1 MFHLTPRAIV
11 TASILAVL
19 GTMPPAA
26 EAQEPAAAPTPA
38 AGTKASVTRSNPWDK
53 YGSAETKT
61 NAPAAPAKSSNS
73 ANPWDKYD
81 TSAIKS
87 ALPKP
92 APAAQT
98 GAKANPW
105 DKYTTDKV
113 PMVPFAPNTPSQ
125 TEAGEGSNPWDKY
138 TPASMPQVTPKHRRT
153 AEQPNVLE
161 LAPPLPERKIP
172 AGPNKVFSD
181 LPIGKPYYYAIEY
194 NDQLIGYS
202 EFKISNQ
209 IVLDGR
215 TSCLLNSSS
224 RVKVGTD
231 AISDLRYFGKTQINK
246 RDLTPTSFICSQK
259 SNTEDYRIT
268 CIYSPNAVAQSNIA
282 SGQVNNLIHTLKKD
296 TANLIFN
303 NLWGQLD
310 TFAEHYWLLA
320 MAAVKGGQ
328 IDVYDPILRT
338 DGKVTVFAPVPEK
351 WSSDGKDY
359 ASMLYTVSDL
369 YGSPLAQVRLDAKN
383 KELLE
388 IKEIGS
394 GIHFRRSN
402 AGVVKAVDK
411 AAGVNMWP
419 SKVRISNIYF
429 SDPNK
434 LTHLEA
440 DVEMSLR
447 GGQLAQ
453 HAITGYEQKMYG
465 QVKEGKLTG
474 RVVVDVKPAKIK
486 QNLEFPIAEVV
497 PAELK
502 PYLEFEA
509 HSEADNPLILNKA
522 NQITWKAG
530 TAYQAARRMTGF
542 IANDIENGISL
553 PSAVQTLE
561 HGIGNP
567 ESKALLLVAM
577 ARSVGIPARTVGG
590 LVYQRGEFAPHYWAE
605 LWMGPEAQWM
615 AFDPS
620 TNEAGSVNASHIA
633 LWQSGDVQNLHIEVE
648 KFAPHPQRQVP
659 FFSKALKWPVGEKRT
674 YAIVSEGKRIGTE
687 TAHLQDLQLVDNRES
702 YSFHAETA
710 MFDRPQ
716 DLPQLQ
722 AEKAHTEKAA
732 EQSPQPAEKAQE
744 SASGQ
749 TQSKDSGG
757 AAPAD
762 SEKKD
767 GSKSGSTADSSAD
780 NAKKNADAAVQDVS
794 PSPVP
799 PAGAS
804 GQSAVQTAPTAAP
817 TPVDGSAASPNGAAE
832 KPAAPTKVSLTP
844 EAAQTAAALAKA
856 AADNNKSEADGAGQ
870 QDQADPKDE
879 TAAIPPEAVPLEP
892 PQVIALSTCDN
903 LYNTYGL
910 PQSSVIKVSKKQDAA
925 PQEVKL
931 RFSNNRVYEEMQVN
945 GQTVEREVPV
955 SNGLYI
961 ADQRFLSQWV
971 LAVEQIPTDEEQDGQ
986 EAGTYSI
993 HIFVPELLSSQ
1004 ELLLTEDE
1012 EQTEITKPDGSKVQT
1027 TCLRSE
1033 KGMEFYLDD
1042 KHHVIKIALPNRKI
1056 ELYLEKSEFSLE

>member
-1 MFHLTPRAIV
+1 MYYLTPRAIV
-11 TASILAVL
+11 TASIIALLGALPYPSQAQAPAV
-19 GTMPPAA
+19 T
-26 EAQEPAAAPTPA
+26 PTPA
-38 AGTKASVTRSNPWDK
+38 SGTSTVPGNSGGNPWDK
-53 YGSAETKT
+53 YGAPESSKQTK
-61 NAPAAPAKSSNS
+61 AAPAPAPAGS
-73 ANPWDKYD
+73 NPWDKYD
-81 TSAIKS
+81 TSAIKNS
-87 ALPKP
+87 VPKTSP
-92 APAAQT
+92 SGQASHA
-98 GAKANPW
+98 ANPW
-105 DKYTTDKV
+105 DKYITDKV

-125 TEAGEGSNPWDKY
+125 INAGEGSNPWDKY
-138 TPASMPQVTPKHRRT
+138 TPASMPQVTPKHSRNQ
-153 AEQPNVLE
+153 EQPKVLE
-161 LAPPLPERKIP
+161 LAPPMPERKIP
-172 AGPNKVFSD
+172 EGSNKVYSE
-181 LPIGKPYYYAIEY
+181 LPIGKPYHYAIEY

-202 EFKISNQ
+202 EFSVSNK

-215 TSCLLNSSS
+215 TSYLLNSSS

-231 AISDLRYFGKTQINK
+231 SISDLRYFSKMQVNK
-246 RDLTPTSFICSQK
+246 RDLTPTSLICSQK
-259 SNTEDYRIT
+259 SNADDYRIT
-268 CIYSPNAVAQSNIA
+268 CIYSPNIVAQSNTTA
-282 SGQVNNLIHTLKKD
+282 DKTNSRIHTLKKE

-320 MAAVKGGQ
+320 MSAIKGGQ
-328 IDVYDPILRT
+328 VEVYDPILRT
-338 DGKVTVFAPVPEK
+338 DGKVTVYAPVQEK
-351 WSSDGKDY
+351 WSANGRDY
-359 ASMLYTVSDL
+359 ASMLYTISDL
-369 YGSPLAQVRLDAKN
+369 YGSPLAQVRLDAKT

-394 GIHFRRSN
+394 GIHFRLSN

-440 DVEMSLR
+440 GLEMSLR

-453 HAITGYEQKMYG
+453 HSITGYEQKMYG
-465 QVKEGKLTG
+465 QVKEGQLVG

-486 QNLEFPIAEVV
+486 QNLSFPIEEAI
-497 PAELK
+497 PDNLA
-502 PYLEFEA
+502 PYLEFDA
-509 HSEADNPLILNKA
+509 HSEADNPIILNKA
-522 NQITWKAG
+522 NEITWKAG
-530 TAYQAARRMTGF
+530 TVYQAARRLTGF

-561 HGIGNP
+561 HSIGNP

-633 LWQSGDVQNLHIEVE
+633 LWQSGDVQNLQIEVE

-659 FFSKALKWPVGEKRT
+659 FFSKQLKWSVGEKRT
-674 YAIVSEGKRIGTE
+674 FAIVSEGKRIGTE
-687 TAHLQDLQLVDNRES
+687 TAHLQDLQLIDNRES

-716 DLPQLQ
+716 ELPALS
-722 AEKAHTEKAA
+722 A
-732 EQSPQPAEKAQE
+732 PAEEKTAASAPDSAE
-744 SASGQ
+744 NSESSASSQ
-749 TQSKDSGG
+749 ENKAENTGG
-757 AAPAD
+757 ESVSSDGAKTAAPATP
-762 SEKKD
+762 SAPAAAEAKKD
-767 GSKSGSTADSSAD
+767 ADTSAAPAQPSSPNSDAAGKKPD
-780 NAKKNADAAVQDVS
+780 NAV
-794 PSPVP
+794 
-799 PAGAS
+799 
-804 GQSAVQTAPTAAP
+804 PTAAP
-817 TPVDGSAASPNGAAE
+817 TPIAGAKRPDSQGEQAV
-832 KPAAPTKVSLTP
+832 PPTVVQTTP
-844 EAAQTAAALAKA
+844 EAALTAETMKKA
-856 AADNNKSEADGAGQ
+856 AAENKANATDTNDAAAPAAGE
-870 QDQADPKDE
+870 E
-879 TAAIPPEAVPLEP
+879 TAAVPPETVSVEP
-892 PQVIALSTCDN
+892 PTVTAVSICDN

-910 PQSSVIKVSKKQDAA
+910 PQSSIIKVKKDPNAE
-925 PQEVKL
+925 PQEVRL
-931 RFSNNRVYEEMQVN
+931 RFSNNRVYEQMQVN
-945 GQTVEREVPV
+945 GQEVEREVPV
-955 SNGLYI
+955 SNGLYL

-971 LAVEQIPTDEEQDGQ
+971 LAIEQIPTDEEQEGQ

-1012 EQTEITKPDGSKVQT
+1012 EQSEITRLDGTKVQT

-1042 KHHVIKIALPNRKI
+1042 KHQVVKIAVPNRKI